1 MTIEPDH
8 NDSGY
13 ISVIKPKGWSS
24 NQLLSKLKWL
34 FQMKKAGHGGT
45 LDPFAT
51 GIVPI
56 FFGEATKFS
65 NRILESNKEYIAE
78 LKLGFESSTG
88 DTEGEVLKDN
98 SFNKDN
104 LPKDLEKILDEF
116 IGVQKQTPPK
126 YSALKYNGKP
136 YYEYARAGIEIPI
149 KKRDI
154 EIYSINLINFT
165 GQQITFQVSC
175 SKGTY
180 IRTLGED
187 IAKQIGTKG
196 YLTNLERIKVGKIKK
211 INSFLV
217 EQIEELSLEDR
228 KKLLK
233 PIYELLD
240 LPKMKLNSMD
250 TQNIL
255 NGQSLDIEF
264 DNGEVL
270 LFLEKT
276 FIGVGDSDGKKIK
289 PVRLISNK
297 IKLT

>member
-1 MTIEPDH
+1 MISGLDR

-34 FQMKKAGHGGT
+34 LQIKKAGHGGT

-88 DTEGEVLKDN
+88 DTEGELSKDD
-98 SFNKDN
+98 SFNEEKLPSN
-104 LPKDLEKILDEF
+104 LENILNEF
-116 IGVQKQTPPK
+116 LGVQRQTPPK

-149 KKRDI
+149 KTREI
-154 EIYSINLINFT
+154 EIFSIDLVNFT
-165 GQQITFQVSC
+165 NQQITFQVSC

-187 IAKQIGTKG
+187 IAKKIGTKG
-196 YLTNLERIKVGKIKK
+196 YLTNLERIRVGKIKK
-211 INSFLV
+211 IDSFSV
-217 EQIEELSLEDR
+217 EQIEELSIEKR

-233 PIYELLD
+233 PVYQLLEL
-240 LPKMKLNSMD
+240 PNIELNNTD
-250 TQNIL
+250 TRNIL
-255 NGQSLDIEF
+255 NGQNLDIAIEA
-264 DNGEVL
+264 GEIL
-270 LFLEKT
+270 LFYEKT
-276 FIGVGDSDGKKIK
+276 FIGIGISDGEMIK
-289 PVRLISNK
+289 PVRLIRSK
-297 IKLT
+297 IN

>member
-1 MTIEPDH
+1 MISGLDL

-34 FQMKKAGHGGT
+34 LKIKKAGHGGT

-65 NRILESNKEYIAE
+65 NRILESDKEYIAE

-88 DTEGEVLKDN
+88 DTEGELSKDD
-98 SFNKDN
+98 SFNEEKLPRN
-104 LPKDLEKILDEF
+104 LENILNEF
-116 IGVQKQTPPK
+116 LGIQKQTPPK

-149 KKRDI
+149 KTREI
-154 EIYSINLINFT
+154 EIFSIDLVNFRNRK
-165 GQQITFQVSC
+165 ITFQVSC

-187 IAKQIGTKG
+187 VAKKIGTKG
-196 YLTNLERIKVGKIKK
+196 YLTNLERIRVGKIKK
-211 INSFLV
+211 IDSFSV
-217 EQIEELSLEDR
+217 EQIEELSVEER

-233 PIYELLD
+233 PVYQLLE
-240 LPKMKLNSMD
+240 LPKIELNN
-250 TQNIL
+250 THTRKIL
-255 NGQSLDIEF
+255 NGQNLDIAI
-264 DNGEVL
+264 NAGEIL
-270 LFLEKT
+270 LFSEKT
-276 FIGVGDSDGKKIK
+276 FIGIGISDGEMIK
-289 PVRLISNK
+289 PVRLIRTK
-297 IKLT
+297 IN

>member
-1 MTIEPDH
+1 MISGLDL

-34 FQMKKAGHGGT
+34 LQIKKAGHGGT

-88 DTEGEVLKDN
+88 DTEGELSKDDSCN
-98 SFNKDN
+98 EEKLPRN
-104 LPKDLEKILDEF
+104 LENILNEF
-116 IGVQKQTPPK
+116 LGVQRQTPPK

-149 KKRDI
+149 KTREI
-154 EIYSINLINFT
+154 EIFSIDLVNFT
-165 GQQITFQVSC
+165 NQQITFQVSC

-187 IAKQIGTKG
+187 IAKKIGTKG
-196 YLTNLERIKVGKIKK
+196 YLTNLERIRVGKIKK
-211 INSFLV
+211 IDSFSV
-217 EQIEELSLEDR
+217 EQIEELPIEER

-233 PIYELLD
+233 PVYQLLE
-240 LPKMKLNSMD
+240 LPKIELNNTD
-250 TQNIL
+250 TRNIL
-255 NGQSLDIEF
+255 NGQNLDIAIEA
-264 DNGEVL
+264 GEIL
-270 LFLEKT
+270 LFSEKT
-276 FIGVGDSDGKKIK
+276 FIGIGISDGEMIK
-289 PVRLISNK
+289 PVRLIRSK
-297 IKLT
+297 IN

>member
-1 MTIEPDH
+1 MISGLDL

-34 FQMKKAGHGGT
+34 LQIKKAGHGGT

-78 LKLGFESSTG
+78 LKLGYESSTG
-88 DTEGEVLKDN
+88 DTEGELSKDD
-98 SFNKDN
+98 SFDEEKLPSN
-104 LPKDLEKILDEF
+104 LENILNEF
-116 IGVQKQTPPK
+116 LGVQRQTPPK

-149 KKRDI
+149 KTREI
-154 EIYSINLINFT
+154 EIFSIDLVNFMN
-165 GQQITFQVSC
+165 QQITFQVSC

-187 IAKQIGTKG
+187 IAKKIGTKG
-196 YLTNLERIKVGKIKK
+196 YLTNLERIRVGKIKK
-211 INSFLV
+211 IDSFSV
-217 EQIEELSLEDR
+217 EQIEELPVEER

-233 PIYELLD
+233 PVYQLLE
-240 LPKMKLNSMD
+240 LPKIELNNMD
-250 TQNIL
+250 TRNIL
-255 NGQSLDIEF
+255 NGQNLDIAIEA
-264 DNGEVL
+264 GEIL
-270 LFLEKT
+270 LFYEKT
-276 FIGVGDSDGKKIK
+276 FIGIGISDGEMIK
-289 PVRLISNK
+289 PVRLIRSK
-297 IKLT
+297 IN

>member
-1 MTIEPDH
+1 MISGLDL

-34 FQMKKAGHGGT
+34 LQIKKAGHGGT

-65 NRILESNKEYIAE
+65 NKILESNKEYIAE

-88 DTEGEVLKDN
+88 DTEGELSKDD
-98 SFNKDN
+98 SFNEEKLPSN
-104 LPKDLEKILDEF
+104 LENILNEF
-116 IGVQKQTPPK
+116 LGIQRQTPPK

-149 KKRDI
+149 KTREI
-154 EIYSINLINFT
+154 EIFSINLVNFT
-165 GQQITFQVSC
+165 NHQITFQVSC

-187 IAKQIGTKG
+187 IAKKIGTKG
-196 YLTNLERIKVGKIKK
+196 YLTNLERIRVGKIKK
-211 INSFLV
+211 IDSFSV
-217 EQIEELSLEDR
+217 DQIEELSIEER

-233 PIYELLD
+233 PIYQLLE
-240 LPKMKLNSMD
+240 LPKIELNNND
-250 TQNIL
+250 TKNIL
-255 NGQSLDIEF
+255 NGQNLYISVEA
-264 DNGEVL
+264 GEIL
-270 LFLEKT
+270 LFFEKT
-276 FIGVGDSDGKKIK
+276 FIGIGISDGEMIK
-289 PVRLISNK
+289 PVRLIRSK
-297 IKLT
+297 IN

>member
-1 MTIEPDH
+1 MISGLDL

-34 FQMKKAGHGGT
+34 LQIKKAGHGGT

-88 DTEGEVLKDN
+88 DTEGELSKDD
-98 SFNKDN
+98 SFNEEKLPRN
-104 LPKDLEKILDEF
+104 LENILNEF
-116 IGVQKQTPPK
+116 LGVHRQTPPK

-149 KKRDI
+149 KKREI
-154 EIYSINLINFT
+154 EIFSIGLVSYIN
-165 GQQITFQVSC
+165 QQITFKVSC

-187 IAKQIGTKG
+187 IAKKIGTIG
-196 YLTNLERIKVGKIKK
+196 YLTNLERIRVGKIKK
-211 INSFLV
+211 IDSFSV
-217 EQIEELSLEDR
+217 EQIEELPIDGR

-233 PIYELLD
+233 PVYQLLE
-240 LPKMKLNSMD
+240 LPKIELNNTDSR
-250 TQNIL
+250 NIM
-255 NGQSLDIEF
+255 NGQNLDIAI
-264 DNGEVL
+264 NAGEIL
-270 LFLEKT
+270 LFSEKT
-276 FIGVGDSDGKKIK
+276 FIGIGISDGEMIK
-289 PVRLISNK
+289 PVRLIRAK
-297 IKLT
+297 IN

>member
-1 MTIEPDH
+1 MISGLDL

-34 FQMKKAGHGGT
+34 LQIKKAGHGGT

-88 DTEGEVLKDN
+88 DTEGELSKDD
-98 SFNKDN
+98 SFNEEKLPSN
-104 LPKDLEKILDEF
+104 LENILNEF
-116 IGVQKQTPPK
+116 LGVQRQTPPK

-149 KKRDI
+149 KTREI
-154 EIYSINLINFT
+154 EIFSINLVNFT
-165 GQQITFQVSC
+165 NQQITFQVSC

-187 IAKQIGTKG
+187 IAKKIGTKG
-196 YLTNLERIKVGKIKK
+196 YLTNLERIRVGKIKK
-211 INSFLV
+211 RDSFSV
-217 EQIEELSLEDR
+217 EQIEELPIDER

-233 PIYELLD
+233 PVYQLLE
-240 LPKMKLNSMD
+240 LPKIEINDMD
-250 TQNIL
+250 TRNIL
-255 NGQSLDIEF
+255 NGQNLDIAI
-264 DNGEVL
+264 NAGEIL
-270 LFLEKT
+270 LFSEKT
-276 FIGVGDSDGKKIK
+276 FIGIGISDGEMIK
-289 PVRLISNK
+289 PVRLIRSK
-297 IKLT
+297 IN

>member
-1 MTIEPDH
+1 MISGLDL

-34 FQMKKAGHGGT
+34 LQIKKAGHGGT

-56 FFGEATKFS
+56 FFGEAAKFS

-88 DTEGEVLKDN
+88 DTEGELLKDD
-98 SFNKDN
+98 SFNEAKLPRN
-104 LPKDLEKILDEF
+104 LENILNEF
-116 IGVQKQTPPK
+116 LGIQTQTPPK

-149 KKRDI
+149 KTREI
-154 EIYSINLINFT
+154 EIFSISLVNYMN
-165 GQQITFQVSC
+165 QQITFKVSC

-187 IAKQIGTKG
+187 IAKKIGTKG
-196 YLTNLERIKVGKIKK
+196 YLTNLERIRVGKIKK
-211 INSFLV
+211 IDSFSV
-217 EQIEELSLEDR
+217 EQIEELPIEER

-233 PIYELLD
+233 PVYQLLE
-240 LPKMKLNSMD
+240 LPKIELNNTD
-250 TQNIL
+250 TRNIL
-255 NGQSLDIEF
+255 NGQNLDIEIEA
-264 DNGEVL
+264 GEIL
-270 LFLEKT
+270 LFSEKS
-276 FIGVGDSDGKKIK
+276 FIGIGISDGEIIK
-289 PVRLISNK
+289 PVRLIRSK
-297 IKLT
+297 IN

>member
-1 MTIEPDH
+1 MISGLDL

-34 FQMKKAGHGGT
+34 LQIKKAGHGGT

-88 DTEGEVLKDN
+88 DTEGELSKDD
-98 SFNKDN
+98 SFNEEKLPSN
-104 LPKDLEKILDEF
+104 LENILNEF
-116 IGVQKQTPPK
+116 LGVQRQTPPK

-149 KKRDI
+149 KTREI
-154 EIYSINLINFT
+154 EIFSIDLVNFT
-165 GQQITFQVSC
+165 NQKITFQVSC

-180 IRTLGED
+180 VRTLGED
-187 IAKQIGTKG
+187 IAKKIGTKG
-196 YLTNLERIKVGKIKK
+196 YLTNLERIRVGKIKK
-211 INSFLV
+211 IDSFSV
-217 EQIEELSLEDR
+217 GQIEELSIEKR

-233 PIYELLD
+233 PVYQLIE
-240 LPKMKLNSMD
+240 LPKIELNNTD
-250 TQNIL
+250 TKNIL
-255 NGQSLDIEF
+255 NGQNLDIAI
-264 DNGEVL
+264 NAGEIL
-270 LFLEKT
+270 LFSEKT
-276 FIGVGDSDGKKIK
+276 FIGIGISDGEMIK
-289 PVRLISNK
+289 PVRLIRAK
-297 IKLT
+297 IN

>member
-1 MTIEPDH
+1 MISGLDL

-13 ISVIKPKGWSS
+13 ISVIKPKGWTS

-34 FQMKKAGHGGT
+34 LQIKKAGHGGT

-78 LKLGFESSTG
+78 LKLGYESSTG
-88 DTEGEVLKDN
+88 DTEGELSKDH
-98 SFNKDN
+98 SFKEEKFPYN
-104 LPKDLEKILDEF
+104 LENILNEF
-116 IGVQKQTPPK
+116 LGVQRQTPPK

-149 KKRDI
+149 KTREI
-154 EIYSINLINFT
+154 EIFSIDLVNFT
-165 GQQITFQVSC
+165 KQQITFQVSC

-187 IAKQIGTKG
+187 IAKKIGTKG
-196 YLTNLERIKVGKIKK
+196 YLTNLERIRVGKIKK
-211 INSFLV
+211 IDSFSV
-217 EQIEELSLEDR
+217 DQIEELPIDER

-233 PIYELLD
+233 PVYQLLE
-240 LPKMKLNSMD
+240 LPKIELNNMD
-250 TQNIL
+250 TRNIL
-255 NGQSLDIEF
+255 NGQNLDIAIEV
-264 DNGEVL
+264 GEIL
-270 LFLEKT
+270 LFSEKT
-276 FIGVGDSDGKKIK
+276 FIGIGISDGETIK
-289 PVRLISNK
+289 PVRLIRSK
-297 IKLT
+297 IN

>member
-1 MTIEPDH
+1 MISGLDL

-34 FQMKKAGHGGT
+34 LQIKKAGHGGT

-88 DTEGEVLKDN
+88 DTEGELLKDD
-98 SFNKDN
+98 SFNEAKLPRN
-104 LPKDLEKILDEF
+104 LENILNEF
-116 IGVQKQTPPK
+116 LGIQTQTPPK

-149 KKRDI
+149 KTREI
-154 EIYSINLINFT
+154 EIFSIGLVNYMN
-165 GQQITFQVSC
+165 QQITFKVSC

-187 IAKQIGTKG
+187 IAKKIGTKG
-196 YLTNLERIKVGKIKK
+196 YLTNLERIRVGKIKK
-211 INSFLV
+211 IDSFSV
-217 EQIEELSLEDR
+217 EQIEELPIEER

-233 PIYELLD
+233 PVYQLLE
-240 LPKMKLNSMD
+240 LPKIELNNTD
-250 TQNIL
+250 TRNIL
-255 NGQSLDIEF
+255 NGQNLDISIEV
-264 DNGEVL
+264 GEIL
-270 LFLEKT
+270 LFSEKT
-276 FIGVGDSDGKKIK
+276 FIGIGISDGEMIK
-289 PVRLISNK
+289 PMRLIRTK
-297 IKLT
+297 IN

>member
-1 MTIEPDH
+1 MISGLDL

-34 FQMKKAGHGGT
+34 LQIKKAGHGGT

-65 NRILESNKEYIAE
+65 NRILESDKEYIAE

-88 DTEGEVLKDN
+88 DTEGELSKDD
-98 SFNKDN
+98 SFNEEKLPNN
-104 LPKDLEKILDEF
+104 LENILNEF
-116 IGVQKQTPPK
+116 LGIQKQTPPK

-149 KKRDI
+149 KTREI
-154 EIYSINLINFT
+154 EIFSIDLVNFT
-165 GQQITFQVSC
+165 NQQITFQVSC

-187 IAKQIGTKG
+187 IAKKIGTIG
-196 YLTNLERIKVGKIKK
+196 YLTNLERIRVGKIKK
-211 INSFLV
+211 IDSFSV
-217 EQIEELSLEDR
+217 EQIEELPIDGR

-233 PIYELLD
+233 PVYQLLE
-240 LPKMKLNSMD
+240 LPKIELNNTDSR
-250 TQNIL
+250 NIM
-255 NGQSLDIEF
+255 NGQNLDIAI
-264 DNGEVL
+264 NAGEIL
-270 LFLEKT
+270 LFSEKT
-276 FIGVGDSDGKKIK
+276 FIGIGISDGEMIK
-289 PVRLISNK
+289 PVRLIRAK
-297 IKLT
+297 IN

>member
-1 MTIEPDH
+1 MISGLDL

-34 FQMKKAGHGGT
+34 LQIKKAGHGGT

-88 DTEGEVLKDN
+88 DTEGELSKDD
-98 SFNKDN
+98 SFNEEKLPRN
-104 LPKDLEKILDEF
+104 LENILNEF
-116 IGVQKQTPPK
+116 LGVQRQTPPK

-149 KKRDI
+149 KTREI
-154 EIYSINLINFT
+154 EIFSIDLVNFRNRK
-165 GQQITFQVSC
+165 ITFQVSC

-187 IAKQIGTKG
+187 VAKKIGTKG
-196 YLTNLERIKVGKIKK
+196 YLTNLERIRVGKIKK
-211 INSFLV
+211 IDSFSV
-217 EQIEELSLEDR
+217 EQIEELSVEER

-233 PIYELLD
+233 PVYQLLE
-240 LPKMKLNSMD
+240 LPKIELNN
-250 TQNIL
+250 THTRKIL
-255 NGQSLDIEF
+255 NGQNLDIAI
-264 DNGEVL
+264 NAGEIL
-270 LFLEKT
+270 LFSEKT
-276 FIGVGDSDGKKIK
+276 FIGIGISDGEMIK
-289 PVRLISNK
+289 PVRLIRAK
-297 IKLT
+297 IN

>member
-1 MTIEPDH
+1 MISGLDL

-34 FQMKKAGHGGT
+34 LQIKKAGHGGT

-88 DTEGEVLKDN
+88 DTEGELSKDD
-98 SFNKDN
+98 SFNEEKFPCN
-104 LPKDLEKILDEF
+104 LENILNEF
-116 IGVQKQTPPK
+116 LGVQRQTPPK

-149 KKRDI
+149 KTREI
-154 EIYSINLINFT
+154 EIFSIDLVNFT
-165 GQQITFQVSC
+165 NQHITFQVSC

-187 IAKQIGTKG
+187 IAKKIGTKG
-196 YLTNLERIKVGKIKK
+196 YLTNLERIRVGKIKK
-211 INSFLV
+211 IDSFSV
-217 EQIEELSLEDR
+217 EQIEELPIDER

-233 PIYELLD
+233 PVYQLLE
-240 LPKMKLNSMD
+240 LPKIELNNMD
-250 TQNIL
+250 TRNIL
-255 NGQSLDIEF
+255 NGQNLDIAIEV
-264 DNGEVL
+264 GEIL
-270 LFLEKT
+270 LFYEKT
-276 FIGVGDSDGKKIK
+276 FIGIGISDGEMIK
-289 PVRLISNK
+289 PVRLIRSK
-297 IKLT
+297 IN

>member
-1 MTIEPDH
+1 MISGLDL

-34 FQMKKAGHGGT
+34 LQIKKAGHGGT

-88 DTEGEVLKDN
+88 DTEGELSKDD
-98 SFNKDN
+98 SFNEEKLPSN
-104 LPKDLEKILDEF
+104 LENILNEF
-116 IGVQKQTPPK
+116 LGVQRQTPPK

-149 KKRDI
+149 KTREI
-154 EIYSINLINFT
+154 EIFSIDLVNFT
-165 GQQITFQVSC
+165 NQQITFQVSC

-187 IAKQIGTKG
+187 IAKKIGTKG
-196 YLTNLERIKVGKIKK
+196 YLTNLERIRVGKIKK
-211 INSFLV
+211 IDSFSV
-217 EQIEELSLEDR
+217 EQIEELPIEER

-233 PIYELLD
+233 PVYQLLE
-240 LPKMKLNSMD
+240 LPKIDLHSTD
-250 TQNIL
+250 VRNIL
-255 NGQSLDIEF
+255 NGQNLDIAIEV
-264 DNGEVL
+264 GEIL
-270 LFLEKT
+270 LFSEKT
-276 FIGVGDSDGKKIK
+276 FIGIGISDGEMIK
-289 PVRLISNK
+289 PVRLIRSK
-297 IKLT
+297 IN

>member
-1 MTIEPDH
+1 MISGLDL

-34 FQMKKAGHGGT
+34 FQIKKAGHGGT
-45 LDPFAT
+45 LDPFAN

-78 LKLGFESSTG
+78 LKLGYESSTG
-88 DTEGEVLKDN
+88 DTEGELSKDN
-98 SFNKDN
+98 SFTEEKLPRN
-104 LPKDLEKILDEF
+104 LENILNEF
-116 IGVQKQTPPK
+116 LGIQRQTPPK

-149 KKRDI
+149 KTREI
-154 EIYSINLINFT
+154 EIFSIDLVNFT
-165 GQQITFQVSC
+165 NQQITFQVSC

-187 IAKQIGTKG
+187 IAKKIGTKG
-196 YLTNLERIKVGKIKK
+196 YLTNLERIRVGKIKK
-211 INSFLV
+211 IDSFSV
-217 EQIEELSLEDR
+217 EQIEELPIDER

-233 PIYELLD
+233 PVYQLLE
-240 LPKMKLNSMD
+240 LPKIELNDMD
-250 TQNIL
+250 TRNIL
-255 NGQSLDIEF
+255 NGQNLYISVEV
-264 DNGEVL
+264 GEIL
-270 LFLEKT
+270 LFFEKT
-276 FIGVGDSDGKKIK
+276 FIGIGISDGEMIK
-289 PVRLISNK
+289 PVRLIRSK
-297 IKLT
+297 IN

>member
-1 MTIEPDH
+1 MISGLDL

-34 FQMKKAGHGGT
+34 LQIKKAGHGGT

-88 DTEGEVLKDN
+88 DTEGELLKDD
-98 SFNKDN
+98 SFNEAKLPRN
-104 LPKDLEKILDEF
+104 LENILNEF
-116 IGVQKQTPPK
+116 LGIQTQTPPK

-149 KKRDI
+149 KTREI
-154 EIYSINLINFT
+154 EIFSISLVNYMN
-165 GQQITFQVSC
+165 QQITFKVSC

-187 IAKQIGTKG
+187 IAKKIGTKG
-196 YLTNLERIKVGKIKK
+196 YLTNLERIRVGKIKK
-211 INSFLV
+211 IDSFSV
-217 EQIEELSLEDR
+217 EQIEELSIEER

-233 PIYELLD
+233 PVYQLLE
-240 LPKMKLNSMD
+240 LPKIELNNTD
-250 TQNIL
+250 TRNIL
-255 NGQSLDIEF
+255 NGQNLDIEIEA
-264 DNGEVL
+264 GEIL
-270 LFLEKT
+270 LFSEKS
-276 FIGVGDSDGKKIK
+276 FIGIGISDGEIIK
-289 PVRLISNK
+289 PVRLIRSK
-297 IKLT
+297 IN

>member
-1 MTIEPDH
+1 MISGLDL

-34 FQMKKAGHGGT
+34 LQIKKAGHGGT

-88 DTEGEVLKDN
+88 DTEGELSKDD
-98 SFNKDN
+98 SFDEEKLPSN
-104 LPKDLEKILDEF
+104 LENILNEF
-116 IGVQKQTPPK
+116 LGVQRQTPPK

-149 KKRDI
+149 KKREI
-154 EIYSINLINFT
+154 EIFSIDLVNFT
-165 GQQITFQVSC
+165 NQKITFQVSC

-187 IAKQIGTKG
+187 IAKKIGTKG
-196 YLTNLERIKVGKIKK
+196 YLTNLERIRVGKIKK
-211 INSFLV
+211 IDSFSV
-217 EQIEELSLEDR
+217 EQIEELSLEER

-233 PIYELLD
+233 PVYQLLEL
-240 LPKMKLNSMD
+240 PNIELNNTD
-250 TQNIL
+250 TRNIL
-255 NGQSLDIEF
+255 NGQNLDIAIEA
-264 DNGEVL
+264 GEIL
-270 LFLEKT
+270 LFYEKT
-276 FIGVGDSDGKKIK
+276 FIGIGISDGEMIK
-289 PVRLISNK
+289 PVRLIRSK
-297 IKLT
+297 IN

>member
-1 MTIEPDH
+1 MISGLDL

-34 FQMKKAGHGGT
+34 LQIKKAGHGGT

-56 FFGEATKFS
+56 FFGEATKFA

-78 LKLGFESSTG
+78 LKLGYESSTG
-88 DTEGEVLKDN
+88 DTEGELSKDD
-98 SFNKDN
+98 SFNEEKLPHN
-104 LPKDLEKILDEF
+104 LENILNEF
-116 IGVQKQTPPK
+116 LGIQRQTPPK

-149 KKRDI
+149 KTREI
-154 EIYSINLINFT
+154 EIFSINLVNFT
-165 GQQITFQVSC
+165 NQQITFQVSC

-187 IAKQIGTKG
+187 IAKRIGTKG
-196 YLTNLERIKVGKIKK
+196 YLTNLERIRVGKIKK
-211 INSFLV
+211 IDSFSV
-217 EQIEELSLEDR
+217 EQIEELPIDER

-233 PIYELLD
+233 PVYQLLE
-240 LPKMKLNSMD
+240 LPKIELNNTD
-250 TQNIL
+250 TRNIL
-255 NGQSLDIEF
+255 NGQNLDIAIEA
-264 DNGEVL
+264 GEIL
-270 LFLEKT
+270 LFFEKT
-276 FIGVGDSDGKKIK
+276 FIGIGISDGEMIK
-289 PVRLISNK
+289 PVRLIRSK
-297 IKLT
+297 IN

>member
-1 MTIEPDH
+1 MISGLDLY
-8 NDSGY
+8 DSGY

-34 FQMKKAGHGGT
+34 FQIKKAGHGGT

-65 NRILESNKEYIAE
+65 NRILESDKEYIAE

-88 DTEGEVLKDN
+88 DTEGELSKDD
-98 SFNKDN
+98 SFNEEKLPRN
-104 LPKDLEKILDEF
+104 LENILNEF
-116 IGVQKQTPPK
+116 LGIQKQTPPK

-149 KKRDI
+149 KTREI
-154 EIYSINLINFT
+154 EIFSIDLVNFT
-165 GQQITFQVSC
+165 NQQITFQVSC

-187 IAKQIGTKG
+187 IAKKIGTKG
-196 YLTNLERIKVGKIKK
+196 YLTNLERIRVGKIKK
-211 INSFLV
+211 IDSFSL
-217 EQIEELSLEDR
+217 EQIEELPIEER

-233 PIYELLD
+233 PVYQLLD
-240 LPKMKLNSMD
+240 LPKIELNNMD
-250 TQNIL
+250 SRNIL
-255 NGQSLDIEF
+255 NGQNLDIAIEV
-264 DNGEVL
+264 GEIL
-270 LFLEKT
+270 LFFEKT
-276 FIGVGDSDGKKIK
+276 FIGIGISDGEMIK
-289 PVRLISNK
+289 PVRLIRSK
-297 IKLT
+297 IN

>member
-1 MTIEPDH
+1 MISGLDL

-34 FQMKKAGHGGT
+34 LQIKKAGHGGT

-56 FFGEATKFS
+56 FFGEDTKFS

-88 DTEGEVLKDN
+88 DTEGELLKDD
-98 SFNKDN
+98 SFNEKKLPGN
-104 LPKDLEKILDEF
+104 LENILNEF
-116 IGVQKQTPPK
+116 LGIQRQTPPK

-149 KKRDI
+149 KTREI
-154 EIYSINLINFT
+154 EIFSIDLVNFT
-165 GQQITFQVSC
+165 NQQITFQVSC

-187 IAKQIGTKG
+187 IAKKIGTKG
-196 YLTNLERIKVGKIKK
+196 YLTNLERIRVGKIKK
-211 INSFLV
+211 IDSFSV
-217 EQIEELSLEDR
+217 EQIEELPIEER

-233 PIYELLD
+233 PVYQLLE
-240 LPKMKLNSMD
+240 LPKIDLHSNDARK
-250 TQNIL
+250 IL
-255 NGQSLDIEF
+255 NGQNLDIATEV
-264 DNGEVL
+264 GEIL
-270 LFLEKT
+270 LFSEKT
-276 FIGVGDSDGKKIK
+276 FIGIGISDGEMIK
-289 PVRLISNK
+289 PVRLIRSK
-297 IKLT
+297 IN

>member
-1 MTIEPDH
+1 MISGLDL

-34 FQMKKAGHGGT
+34 LQIKKAGHGGT

-88 DTEGEVLKDN
+88 DTEGELSKDD
-98 SFNKDN
+98 SFNEEKLPHN
-104 LPKDLEKILDEF
+104 LENILNEF
-116 IGVQKQTPPK
+116 LGIQKQTAPK

-136 YYEYARAGIEIPI
+136 YYEYARAGIDIPL
-149 KKRDI
+149 KTREI
-154 EIYSINLINFT
+154 EIFSINLVNLMN
-165 GQQITFQVSC
+165 QQITFQVSC

-187 IAKQIGTKG
+187 IAKKIGTKG
-196 YLTNLERIKVGKIKK
+196 YLTNLERIRVGKIKK
-211 INSFLV
+211 IDSFSV
-217 EQIEELSLEDR
+217 DQIEELSIEER

-233 PIYELLD
+233 PIYQLLE
-240 LPKMKLNSMD
+240 LPKIELNNND
-250 TQNIL
+250 TKNIL
-255 NGQSLDIEF
+255 NGQNLDIAIEAGEF
-264 DNGEVL
+264 L
-270 LFLEKT
+270 LFFEKT
-276 FIGVGDSDGKKIK
+276 FIGIGISDGVMIK
-289 PVRLISNK
+289 PVRLIRSK
-297 IKLT
+297 IN

>member
-1 MTIEPDH
+1 MSLGLDL

-34 FQMKKAGHGGT
+34 FQIKKAGHGGT

-51 GIVPI
+51 GIVPV
-56 FFGEATKFS
+56 FFGESTKFS

-88 DTEGEVLKDN
+88 DTEGEITKDS
-98 SFNKDN
+98 SFDNEN
-104 LPKDLEKILDEF
+104 LPRNLKNILNEF

-136 YYEYARAGIEIPI
+136 YYEYARAGIEIPL
-149 KKRDI
+149 KKREI
-154 EIYSINLINFT
+154 EIFSIDLVNFT
-165 GQQITFQVSC
+165 NQQITFQVSC

-187 IAKQIGTKG
+187 IAKKIGTKG
-196 YLTNLERIKVGKIKK
+196 YLTNLERIRVGTIKK
-211 INSFLV
+211 IDSFSV
-217 EQIEELSLEDR
+217 EQIEELSIDNR

-233 PIYELLD
+233 PIYELLE
-240 LPKMKLNSMD
+240 LPKIQLNHSD
-250 TQNIL
+250 TTNIL
-255 NGQSLDIEF
+255 NGQNLVIEIES
-264 DNGEVL
+264 GEIL
-270 LFLEKT
+270 LFSEKN
-276 FIGVGDSDGKKIK
+276 FIGIGISDGKIIK
-289 PVRLISNK
+289 PVRLIRSK
-297 IKLT
+297 IN

>member
-1 MTIEPDH
+1 MISGLDL

-34 FQMKKAGHGGT
+34 LQIKKAGHGGT

-65 NRILESNKEYIAE
+65 NRILESDKEYIAE

-88 DTEGEVLKDN
+88 DTEGELSKDD
-98 SFNKDN
+98 SFNEEKLPRN
-104 LPKDLEKILDEF
+104 LENILNEF
-116 IGVQKQTPPK
+116 LGIQKQTPPK

-149 KKRDI
+149 KTREI
-154 EIYSINLINFT
+154 EIFSIYLVNFRN
-165 GQQITFQVSC
+165 QKITFQVSC

-187 IAKQIGTKG
+187 IAKKIGTKG
-196 YLTNLERIKVGKIKK
+196 YLTNLERIRVGKIKK
-211 INSFLV
+211 IDSFSV
-217 EQIEELSLEDR
+217 EQIEELSIEER

-233 PIYELLD
+233 PVYQLLE
-240 LPKMKLNSMD
+240 LPKIELNNMD
-250 TQNIL
+250 TRNIL
-255 NGQSLDIEF
+255 NGQNLDIAIEV
-264 DNGEVL
+264 GEIL
-270 LFLEKT
+270 LFFEKT
-276 FIGVGDSDGKKIK
+276 FIGIGISDGEMIK
-289 PVRLISNK
+289 PMRLIRTK
-297 IKLT
+297 IN

>member
-1 MTIEPDH
+1 MISGLDL

-34 FQMKKAGHGGT
+34 LQIKKAGHGGT

-88 DTEGEVLKDN
+88 DTEGELSKDD
-98 SFNKDN
+98 SFDEEKLPSN
-104 LPKDLEKILDEF
+104 LENILNEF
-116 IGVQKQTPPK
+116 LGVQRQTPPK

-149 KKRDI
+149 KTREI
-154 EIYSINLINFT
+154 EIFSIDLVNFT
-165 GQQITFQVSC
+165 NQQITFQVSC

-187 IAKQIGTKG
+187 IAKKIGTKG
-196 YLTNLERIKVGKIKK
+196 YLTNLERIRVGNIKK
-211 INSFLV
+211 IDSFSV
-217 EQIEELSLEDR
+217 EQIEELPLEER
-228 KKLLK
+228 KKILK
-233 PIYELLD
+233 PVYQLLEFPKIEL
-240 LPKMKLNSMD
+240 NNTD
-250 TQNIL
+250 TRNIL
-255 NGQSLDIEF
+255 NGQNLDIAIEA
-264 DNGEVL
+264 GEIL
-270 LFLEKT
+270 LFYQKT
-276 FIGVGDSDGKKIK
+276 FIGIGISDGEMIK
-289 PVRLISNK
+289 PVRLIRSKNN
-297 IKLT
+297 

>member
-1 MTIEPDH
+1 MISGLDLNT
-8 NDSGY
+8 SGY

-34 FQMKKAGHGGT
+34 FQIKKAGHGGT

-78 LKLGFESSTG
+78 LKLGYESSTG
-88 DTEGEVLKDN
+88 DTEGELSKDD
-98 SFNKDN
+98 SFNEEKLPHN
-104 LPKDLEKILDEF
+104 LENILNEF
-116 IGVQKQTPPK
+116 LGILRQTPPK

-149 KKRDI
+149 KTREI
-154 EIYSINLINFT
+154 EIFSIDLVNFT
-165 GQQITFQVSC
+165 NQQITFQVSC

-187 IAKQIGTKG
+187 IAKKIGTKG
-196 YLTNLERIKVGKIKK
+196 YLTNLERIRVGKIKK
-211 INSFLV
+211 IDSFSV
-217 EQIEELSLEDR
+217 EQIEELSIEER

-233 PIYELLD
+233 PVYQLLE
-240 LPKMKLNSMD
+240 LPKIELNNTD
-250 TQNIL
+250 TINIL
-255 NGQSLDIEF
+255 NGQSLDIAIEA
-264 DNGEVL
+264 GEIL
-270 LFLEKT
+270 LFSEKT
-276 FIGVGDSDGKKIK
+276 FIGIGISDGEMIK
-289 PVRLISNK
+289 PVRLIRSK
-297 IKLT
+297 IN

>member
-1 MTIEPDH
+1 MISGLDL

-34 FQMKKAGHGGT
+34 LQIKKAGHGGT

-65 NRILESNKEYIAE
+65 NRILESDKEYIAE

-88 DTEGEVLKDN
+88 DTEGELSKDD
-98 SFNKDN
+98 SFNEEKLPHN
-104 LPKDLEKILDEF
+104 LENILNEF
-116 IGVQKQTPPK
+116 LGVQRQTPPK

-149 KKRDI
+149 KTREI
-154 EIYSINLINFT
+154 EIFSINLVNFT
-165 GQQITFQVSC
+165 NQQITFQVSC

-187 IAKQIGTKG
+187 IAKKIGTKG
-196 YLTNLERIKVGKIKK
+196 YLTNLERIRVGKIKK
-211 INSFLV
+211 RDSFSV
-217 EQIEELSLEDR
+217 EQIEELSIEKR

-233 PIYELLD
+233 PVYQLIE
-240 LPKMKLNSMD
+240 LPKIELNNND
-250 TQNIL
+250 TKNIL
-255 NGQSLDIEF
+255 NGQNLDIAI
-264 DNGEVL
+264 NAGEIL
-270 LFLEKT
+270 LFSEKT
-276 FIGVGDSDGKKIK
+276 FIGIGISDGEMIK
-289 PVRLISNK
+289 PVRLIRSK
-297 IKLT
+297 IN

>member
-1 MTIEPDH
+1 MISGLDL

-34 FQMKKAGHGGT
+34 LQIKKAGHGGT

-65 NRILESNKEYIAE
+65 NRILESDKEYIAE

-88 DTEGEVLKDN
+88 DTEGELSKDD
-98 SFNKDN
+98 SFNEEKLPRN
-104 LPKDLEKILDEF
+104 LENILNEF
-116 IGVQKQTPPK
+116 LGIQKQTPPK

-149 KKRDI
+149 KTREI
-154 EIYSINLINFT
+154 EIFSIDLVNFRNRK
-165 GQQITFQVSC
+165 ITFQVSC

-187 IAKQIGTKG
+187 IAKKIGTKG
-196 YLTNLERIKVGKIKK
+196 YLTNLERIREGKIKK
-211 INSFLV
+211 IDSFSV
-217 EQIEELSLEDR
+217 EQIEVLSVEER

-233 PIYELLD
+233 PVYQLLE
-240 LPKMKLNSMD
+240 LPKIELNN
-250 TQNIL
+250 THTRKIL
-255 NGQSLDIEF
+255 NGQNLDIAI
-264 DNGEVL
+264 NAGEIL
-270 LFLEKT
+270 LFSEKT
-276 FIGVGDSDGKKIK
+276 FIGIGISDGEMIK
-289 PVRLISNK
+289 PVRLIRTK
-297 IKLT
+297 IN

>member
-1 MTIEPDH
+1 MSLGLDL

-34 FQMKKAGHGGT
+34 FQIKKAGHGGT

-51 GIVPI
+51 GIVPV
-56 FFGEATKFS
+56 FFGESTKFS

-88 DTEGEVLKDN
+88 DTEGEITKDS
-98 SFNKDN
+98 SFDNEN
-104 LPKDLEKILDEF
+104 LPRNLKNILNEF

-136 YYEYARAGIEIPI
+136 YYEYARAGIEIPL
-149 KKRDI
+149 KKREI
-154 EIYSINLINFT
+154 EIFSIDLVNFT
-165 GQQITFQVSC
+165 NQQITFQVSC

-187 IAKQIGTKG
+187 IAKKIGTKG
-196 YLTNLERIKVGKIKK
+196 YLTNLERIRVGTIKK
-211 INSFLV
+211 IDSFSV
-217 EQIEELSLEDR
+217 EQIEELSIDNR

-233 PIYELLD
+233 PIYELLE
-240 LPKMKLNSMD
+240 LPKIQLNHTD
-250 TQNIL
+250 TTNIL
-255 NGQSLDIEF
+255 NGQNLVIEIES
-264 DNGEVL
+264 GEIL
-270 LFLEKT
+270 LFSEKN
-276 FIGVGDSDGKKIK
+276 FIGIGISDGKIIK
-289 PVRLISNK
+289 PVRLIRSK
-297 IKLT
+297 IN

>member
-1 MTIEPDH
+1 MISVLDL

-34 FQMKKAGHGGT
+34 LQIKKAGHGGT

-88 DTEGEVLKDN
+88 DTEGQLIKDN
-98 SFNKDN
+98 SFNEEK
-104 LPKDLEKILDEF
+104 LPSNLEKILNEF
-116 IGVQKQTPPK
+116 LGIQRQTPPK

-149 KKRDI
+149 KKREI
-154 EIYSINLINFT
+154 EIYSISLINFT
-165 GQQITFQVSC
+165 NQQITFQVSC

-180 IRTLGED
+180 IRALGED
-187 IAKQIGTKG
+187 IAKKIGTKG
-196 YLTNLERIKVGKIKK
+196 YLTNLERIRVGKIKK
-211 INSFLV
+211 IDSFSV
-217 EQIEELSLEDR
+217 EQIEELSIEER

-233 PIYELLD
+233 PVYQLLE
-240 LPKMKLNSMD
+240 LPKIQLNNAD
-250 TQNIL
+250 TINIL
-255 NGQSLDIEF
+255 NGQNLNIAIEA
-264 DNGEVL
+264 GEIL
-270 LFLEKT
+270 LFFEKI
-276 FIGVGDSDGKKIK
+276 FIGIGISDGEMIK
-289 PVRLISNK
+289 PMRLISTKN
-297 IKLT
+297 KLT

>member
-1 MTIEPDH
+1 MISGLDL

-34 FQMKKAGHGGT
+34 LKIKKAGHGGT

-65 NRILESNKEYIAE
+65 NRILESDKEYIAE

-88 DTEGEVLKDN
+88 DTEGELSKDD
-98 SFNKDN
+98 SFNEEKLPRN
-104 LPKDLEKILDEF
+104 LENILNEF
-116 IGVQKQTPPK
+116 LGIQKQTPPK

-149 KKRDI
+149 KTREI
-154 EIYSINLINFT
+154 EIFSIDLMNFRN
-165 GQQITFQVSC
+165 QKITFQVSC

-187 IAKQIGTKG
+187 IAKKIGTKG
-196 YLTNLERIKVGKIKK
+196 YLTNLERIRVGKIKK
-211 INSFLV
+211 IDSFSV
-217 EQIEELSLEDR
+217 EQIEELSVEER

-233 PIYELLD
+233 PVYLLLE
-240 LPKMKLNSMD
+240 LPKIELNN
-250 TQNIL
+250 TYTRKIL
-255 NGQSLDIEF
+255 NGQNLDIAIEA
-264 DNGEVL
+264 GEIL
-270 LFLEKT
+270 LFFEKT
-276 FIGVGDSDGKKIK
+276 FIGIGISDGEMIK
-289 PVRLISNK
+289 PMRLIRTK
-297 IKLT
+297 IN